1 MPSYRRTLLGL
12 LLPVLILVPLAA
24 AQETH
29 DHPAPQHLGKVSFPI
44 TCAPAVQQPF
54 NRAVALLHSFAYTPA
69 QHAFEQVAQL
79 DPHCAMAHWGI
90 AMTSFQPLWD
100 PPLSAK
106 TIPLAQ
112 KEIERAT
119 ELHASSTRERQF
131 IAALD
136 LIFRDPAIPYRTRAV
151 NYEKAMHDLAAQN
164 PRDVETQVFYALA
177 LLASASQADT
187 THANQK
193 RAVAILEPL
202 EVAYPHHPGIPHYL
216 IHACDNAELAPR
228 GLHAARVYAAIAPS
242 APHALHMPSH
252 IFTRLG
258 LWDDSIASNIAA
270 RNAAHQQG
278 DIGEELHAMDYLVYA
293 YLQTG
298 RYNQAHQ
305 LIQQLQA
312 MPPLAEGDFKVAYAA
327 TAMPIRYAVEQQH
340 WAVAAAVIPPS
351 AAPPHVIA
359 IAVWSRG
366 IGLARSG
373 HSAEARAEID
383 HLAQLEAQLRG
394 SGSDYWA
401 AQVQILRREVEAWAA
416 QADNRPDE
424 AASLLRGAA
433 DQEDAIE
440 KLPVT
445 PGPMLPAREQLGY
458 LLLEQKKPRLA
469 LAEFEISLKNA
480 PGRLGSVRGRASA
493 SARLRP

>member
-164 PRDVETQVFYALA
+164 PRDVETEVFYALA

-187 THANQK
+187 DSRKSKARGCDP
-193 RAVAILEPL
+193 RATRSRLSPSPRNSSL
-202 EVAYPHHPGIPHYL
+202 PHPCLRQRRARPQGPARRARLRRHRTFR
-216 IHACDNAELAPR
+216 APR
-228 GLHAARVYAAIAPS
+228 SSHALAHLHAARP
-242 APHALHMPSH
+242 
-252 IFTRLG
+252 LG
-258 LWDDSIASNIAA
+258 
-270 RNAAHQQG
+270 
-278 DIGEELHAMDYLVYA
+278 
-293 YLQTG
+293 
-298 RYNQAHQ
+298 
-305 LIQQLQA
+305 
-312 MPPLAEGDFKVAYAA
+312 
-327 TAMPIRYAVEQQH
+327 
-340 WAVAAAVIPPS
+340 
-351 AAPPHVIA
+351 
-359 IAVWSRG
+359 
-366 IGLARSG
+366 
-373 HSAEARAEID
+373 
-383 HLAQLEAQLRG
+383 
-394 SGSDYWA
+394 
-401 AQVQILRREVEAWAA
+401 
-416 QADNRPDE
+416 
-424 AASLLRGAA
+424 
-433 DQEDAIE
+433 
-440 KLPVT
+440 
-445 PGPMLPAREQLGY
+445 
-458 LLLEQKKPRLA
+458 
-469 LAEFEISLKNA
+469 
-480 PGRLGSVRGRASA
+480 
-493 SARLRP
+493 

>member
-1 MPSYRRTLLGL
+1 
-12 LLPVLILVPLAA
+12 
-24 AQETH
+24 
-29 DHPAPQHLGKVSFPI
+29 
-44 TCAPAVQQPF
+44 
-54 NRAVALLHSFAYTPA
+54 
-69 QHAFEQVAQL
+69 
-79 DPHCAMAHWGI
+79 
-90 AMTSFQPLWD
+90 
-100 PPLSAK
+100 
-106 TIPLAQ
+106 
-112 KEIERAT
+112 
-119 ELHASSTRERQF
+119 
-131 IAALD
+131 
-136 LIFRDPAIPYRTRAV
+136 
-151 NYEKAMHDLAAQN
+151 
-164 PRDVETQVFYALA
+164 
-177 LLASASQADT
+177 
-187 THANQK
+187 
-193 RAVAILEPL
+193 
-202 EVAYPHHPGIPHYL
+202 
-216 IHACDNAELAPR
+216 
-228 GLHAARVYAAIAPS
+228 
-242 APHALHMPSH
+242 MPSH

-340 WAVAAAVIPPS
+340 WADAAAVIPPS

-401 AQVQILRREVEAWAA
+401 AQVQILKREVEAWAA

-458 LLLEQKKPRLA
+458 LLLEQNKPRLA